1 MPGKPLALLLWLP
14 LLWPDRQAPEHG
26 EVELIVL
33 DVGQGLSVVVRT
45 AGHTLLYDMGP
56 AIPDGFDAGER
67 AVVPALHALGV
78 HALDTAVLSHA
89 DNDHAGGY
97 ASVAEVFA
105 IRTRYAPEDSG
116 LDAKIA
122 GLRHCRAGHAWNWDG
137 VRFRFLHPPLH
148 FPYLRNESS
157 CILRIET
164 VHGAALLT
172 SDIGHVIERDLL
184 RRDPASVRAD
194 VVLVAHHGSA
204 GSSDPDFVAA
214 TGARWAP
221 ISAGYGNRF
230 KHPKPQVVDLWR
242 HHGANTP
249 LTAETGAVRLRI
261 GPGGVAV
268 QTERRR
274 HRRLWDAAGRH
285 ARAAQLSYPSE

>member
-1 MPGKPLALLLWLP
+1 VPGKPLALLLWLP
-14 LLWPDRQAPEHG
+14 LLWPDRQAPNDG

-45 AGHTLLYDMGP
+45 ATHTLLYDMGP
-56 AIPDGFDAGER
+56 AIPEGFDAGER

-78 HALDTAVLSHA
+78 GALDTAVLSHA

-97 ASVAEVFA
+97 ASVAKAFA
-105 IRTRYAPEDSG
+105 IDRRFAPEGSG
-116 LDAKIA
+116 LDPKIA
-122 GLRHCRAGHAWNWDG
+122 MLQHCRAGLAWNWDG

-148 FPYLRNESS
+148 FPYLANESS

-172 SDIGHVIERDLL
+172 GDMGQVIERDLL

-194 VVLVAHHGSA
+194 VVLVAHHGST
-204 GSSDPDFVAA
+204 GSSDPGFVAA

-230 KHPKPQVVDLWR
+230 HHPKPQVVDLWR
-242 HHGANTP
+242 HQGANTP
-249 LTAETGAVRLRI
+249 LTAETGAIRLRI
-261 GPGGVAV
+261 GPAGVIV
-268 QTERRR
+268 QTERSR